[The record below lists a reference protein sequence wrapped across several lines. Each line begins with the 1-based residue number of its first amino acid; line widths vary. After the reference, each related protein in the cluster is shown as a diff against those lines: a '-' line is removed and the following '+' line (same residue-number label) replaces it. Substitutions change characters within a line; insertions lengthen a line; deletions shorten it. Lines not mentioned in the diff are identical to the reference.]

1 MTAFTA
7 LVLAGTRA
15 EGDPVAVYAG
25 VSHKGLIRLGG
36 TTLLERV
43 LTALE
48 AAGAA
53 RICVSTNDAGIIKA
67 LAGLNLGVP
76 VDRIG
81 AAGSPAASV
90 LQAAGGLGTPLL
102 VTTSDHA
109 LLQPDWVIRFI
120 KDAPRDADVA
130 VLLAPEGVV
139 EDSAPGTRR
148 TYLSFRDGKFSGCNL
163 FLLRTSSALAGVALW
178 RRVET
183 YRKEPWK
190 IALML
195 GPVMLVGYLLGL
207 LTLNGAIRRL
217 GKLAGVTA
225 AAVLT
230 PYGLAAV
237 DVDKPSDLDLVR
249 RLTGND

>member
-1 MTAFTA
+1 VTPFTA

-15 EGDPVAVYAG
+15 GGDPVAAHAR

-36 TTLLERV
+36 MTLLERV
-43 LTALE
+43 LRALE
-48 AAGAA
+48 QAGAS
-53 RICVSTNDAGIIKA
+53 RIAVSTDDAGILSAIGKIR
-67 LAGLNLGVP
+67 LAVP
-76 VDRIG
+76 VDAVE

-90 LQAAGGLGTPLL
+90 LKAAEGLVTPLL

-109 LLQPDWVIRFI
+109 LLHPDWVTRFI
-120 KDAPRDADVA
+120 ADAPTGADVA
-130 VLLAPEGVV
+130 VLLAPRGVV
-139 EDSAPGTRR
+139 EDAAPGTAR
-148 TYLSFRDGKFSGCNL
+148 TYLKLRDGRYSGCNL
-163 FLLRTSSALAGVALW
+163 FLLRTPAALAGIALW

-183 YRKEPWK
+183 YRKQPWK

-195 GPVMLVGYLLGL
+195 GPAMLIGYLAGL

-217 GKLAGVTA
+217 GRLAGIEA

-237 DVDKPSDLDLVR
+237 DVDKPADIDLVR
-249 RLTGND
+249 KITGLS